1 MGARS
6 WQVTLGL
13 VAITHLVA
21 QLFGAT
27 MLAEGTQ
34 VLLIPALAGVVWSA
48 GLLPARA
55 WSTRVYAVA
64 LLLSWLGDSLPRLL
78 DGETSFIVMVA
89 LFLLAQVCF
98 SATYVLLTRSWPA
111 VLVMA
116 AYVLAFGTLYLLCAP
131 GAGGLLPLVAAYGLL
146 LVTAGALSS
155 TVSLIT
161 GIGGAVFVVSDALIA
176 LNRFVGGYAV
186 PQHDFLVMLTYIGA
200 QLLIAYGLLRRAQAG
215 TGQHLAG
222 PEQRG
227 AGPAPAGRPGGELLT
242 GAPDTPSA
250 GPSAEPGDR
259 GAERPA

>member
-6 WQVTLGL
+6 WQVALGL

-27 MLAEGTQ
+27 MLAEGSQ

-55 WSTRVYAVA
+55 WSTRVYALA
-64 LLLSWLGDSLPRLL
+64 LLLSWLGDSLPRLV

-89 LFLLAQVCF
+89 VFLLAQVCF

-116 AYVLAFGTLYLLCAP
+116 AYVLVFGALYLLCAP

-176 LNRFVGGYAV
+176 LHRFVPGYAV
-186 PQHDFLVMLTYIGA
+186 PQHDFLVMFTYIGA

-222 PEQRG
+222 P
-227 AGPAPAGRPGGELLT
+227 GPAGGPVGRQPSPAT
-242 GAPDTPSA
+242 GAPSGRPDPSRRSSSSGRSTA
-250 GPSAEPGDR
+250 
-259 GAERPA
+259 